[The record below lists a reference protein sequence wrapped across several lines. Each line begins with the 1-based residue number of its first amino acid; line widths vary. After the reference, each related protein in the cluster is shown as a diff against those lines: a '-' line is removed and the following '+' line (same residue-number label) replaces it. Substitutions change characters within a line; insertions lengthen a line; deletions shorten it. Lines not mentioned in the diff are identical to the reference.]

1 LIEAAFAIPGDLDS
15 PTGGYAYA
23 RRVIAEGPGVGVRLS
38 VVPLPG
44 DFPFPSAGSVEA
56 TARTLAAVPPGMPL
70 LVDGLAFGALP
81 VAALAGVRAPI
92 AVLLHHPLGLE
103 TGMTAEVS
111 AKLIASEGA
120 ALRHARAVVVP
131 SRSTRAD
138 VMRLFGTPAEAI
150 TVSEPG
156 LDKPAGAT
164 ARRAAGE
171 AVILS
176 VASLSPRKGH
186 DVLID
191 ALARIADRPWRAIVS
206 GADDRD
212 ATWAGAL
219 RARIEAAGL
228 GGRISLR
235 GAVSRTDLD
244 SLYAEAD
251 VFCLPSR
258 HEGYGMV
265 FAEAMAHG
273 LPVVAARIP
282 AAEEV
287 VPAAAGILVPRD
299 DAAALAR
306 ALASLLDDRAL
317 ARRMGEAALAHA
329 ATLHGWD
336 ETARRIGAVLA
347 GLTRETAE

>member
-1 LIEAAFAIPGDLDS
+1 MIDAAFAIPGDLDS

-23 RRVIAEGPGVGVRLS
+23 RRVIAEGPGVGVRLN

-44 DFPFPSAGSVEA
+44 DFPFPSAASVEA
-56 TARTLAAVPPGMPL
+56 TARALAAVPPGTPL

-103 TGMTAEVS
+103 TGMSAETS
-111 AKLIASEGA
+111 AQLIASEAA
-120 ALRHARAVVVP
+120 ALRHAHAVVVT
-131 SRSTRAD
+131 SKATRAD
-138 VMRLFGTPAEAI
+138 VIRLFGTPPDAI

-164 ARRAAGE
+164 AARPDGE

-176 VASLSPRKGH
+176 VASLTPRKGH

-191 ALARIADRPWRAIVS
+191 ALSRIVDRPWRATIS

-212 ATWAGAL
+212 PAWAGAL
-219 RARIEAAGL
+219 RARVEAAGL
-228 GGRISLR
+228 GGRIALN
-235 GAVSRTDLD
+235 GAVSRTALD
-244 SLYAEAD
+244 SLYAQAH

-273 LPVVAARIP
+273 LPVVAARIA

-287 VPAAAGILVPRD
+287 VPPPAGILVPRD
-299 DAAALAR
+299 DAAALAQ
-306 ALASLLDDRAL
+306 ALAKLIDDRAA

-347 GLTRETAE
+347 GLTRETVG

>member
-1 LIEAAFAIPGDLDS
+1 LIEAAFAIPGDLET

-23 RRVIAEGPGVGVRLS
+23 RRVIAEGPGVGLRLT

-44 DFPFPSAGSVEA
+44 DFPFPSNASVEA
-56 TARTLAAVPPGMPL
+56 SARALADVPPETPL
-70 LVDGLAFGALP
+70 LVDGLAYGALP

-103 TGMTAEVS
+103 TGAPAETS
-111 AKLIASEGA
+111 ARLIASEGA
-120 ALRHARAVVVP
+120 ALARARAVVVP
-131 SRSTRAD
+131 SRATRDD
-138 VMRLFGTPAEAI
+138 VAALFGFPADRI
-150 TVSEPG
+150 TVAEPG
-156 LDKPAGAT
+156 LDRPEAATADRPAGDAL
-164 ARRAAGE
+164 
-171 AVILS
+171 ILS
-176 VASLSPRKGH
+176 VASLTPRKGH
-186 DVLID
+186 DVLIE

-206 GADDRD
+206 GAADRD
-212 ATWAGAL
+212 PAWAATL
-219 RARIEAAGL
+219 LERIEAAGL
-228 GGRISLR
+228 ADRVELR
-235 GAVSRTDLD
+235 GAVSRAALD
-244 SLYAEAD
+244 ALYAQAH

-287 VPAAAGILVPRD
+287 VPVAGGLLVPRD
-299 DAAALAR
+299 DAAALAA
-306 ALASLLDDRAL
+306 ALARLIDDRVA

-336 ETARRIGAVLA
+336 ETARRIGAVLERLQ
-347 GLTRETAE
+347 GETAA